1 MVAFFGDKYGKHV
14 RVINA
19 GGQASAQVT
28 QPSYDGFS
36 QELCGGCHCK
46 RTGDLGLFKL
56 ISEGAIAS
64 GVRRI
69 EAVAGLAALDLVE
82 RNQKS
87 LEQAC
92 ETLHTNSNDLQTRL
106 TALLDNQKKLEKEL
120 EKVKAA
126 LASAKAADVLN
137 EATDVDGVHVLTL
150 KLDSA
155 SPDELR
161 GMADELKQK
170 FNGIVL
176 LAGPNQDK
184 VGILVLVTPDYVKQG
199 YQAGKLVKEV
209 AKRLGGGGGGR
220 ADMAMAGAKDLS
232 KLDEVLAQFAD
243 IIRANK

>member
-1 MVAFFGDKYGKHV
+1 M
-14 RVINA
+14 
-19 GGQASAQVT
+19 
-28 QPSYDGFS
+28 
-36 QELCGGCHCK
+36 
-46 RTGDLGLFKL
+46 
-56 ISEGAIAS
+56 
-64 GVRRI
+64 RRI
-69 EAVAGLAALDLVE
+69 EAVAGLAALELVE
-82 RNQKS
+82 NQQNS

-92 ETLHTNSNDLQTRL
+92 ETLHTNSADLPTRL
-106 TALLDNQKKLEKEL
+106 NALLDNQKKLEKEL

-126 LASAKAADVLN
+126 LASAKAADVLS
-137 EATDVDGVHVLTL
+137 EAVEVDGVPVLTL

-161 GMADELKQK
+161 NMADELKQK

-184 VGILVLVTPDYVKQG
+184 VGILVLVTPDYIKQG

-232 KLDEVLAQFAD
+232 KLNEVLAQFAD
-243 IIRANK
+243 IIRTQK

>member
-1 MVAFFGDKYGKHV
+1 M
-14 RVINA
+14 
-19 GGQASAQVT
+19 
-28 QPSYDGFS
+28 P
-36 QELCGGCHCK
+36 
-46 RTGDLGLFKL
+46 
-56 ISEGAIAS
+56 
-64 GVRRI
+64 
-69 EAVAGLAALDLVE
+69 
-82 RNQKS
+82 
-87 LEQAC
+87 
-92 ETLHTNSNDLQTRL
+92 
-106 TALLDNQKKLEKEL
+106 
-120 EKVKAA
+120 
-126 LASAKAADVLN
+126 
-137 EATDVDGVHVLTL
+137 VLTL

-176 LAGPNQDK
+176 LAGPNQEK

>member
-1 MVAFFGDKYGKHV
+1 MNFGAQNFTQGMV
-14 RVINA
+14 
-19 GGQASAQVT
+19 
-28 QPSYDGFS
+28 
-36 QELCGGCHCK
+36 
-46 RTGDLGLFKL
+46 GDLGLFKFV
-56 ISEGAIAS
+56 SEGAIAS

-69 EAVAGLAALDLVE
+69 EAVAGLAALELVE

-92 ETLHTNSNDLQTRL
+92 ETLHTNSADLQTRL
-106 TALLDNQKKLEKEL
+106 SALLDNQKKLEKEL
-120 EKVKAA
+120 EKAKAA

-137 EATDVDGVHVLTL
+137 EATDVDGVPVLTL

-176 LAGPNQDK
+176 LAGPNQEK

-199 YQAGKLVKEV
+199 YQAGKLVKGV
-209 AKRLGGGGGGR
+209 I
-220 ADMAMAGAKDLS
+220 D
-232 KLDEVLAQFAD
+232 
-243 IIRANK
+243 ANLRVKE